1 MSLLTRR
8 RALML
13 AKEKVLPYAYQQ
25 VEYLEC
31 SGTQWI
37 DTGFYLT
44 SEDDIEFQ
52 ISSENFKTN
61 GKSATIFSSNDTG
74 IDPNWHY
81 SCNFGTSLDDRTVYL
96 WKYYA
101 TTYGYITRAY
111 GMFEYYKPI
120 VRTNGNKWDISKG
133 IGDNFTNNL
142 YVESNGKNLWI
153 SGKVS
158 PIPLILFAA
167 WSSTDN
173 IMKPHQST
181 PLRMH
186 YFKVINNNEIIAEF
200 IPCYRKA
207 DCKTGMY
214 DIINNKFCR
223 NNGTGEFVLGNK
235 IIN

>member
-8 RALML
+8 RALL
-13 AKEKVLPYAYQQ
+13 SLNKGLLPQQYQQ

-37 DTGFYLT
+37 DTGFYLS

-52 ISSENFKTN
+52 VSSENFLTN
-61 GKSATIFSSNDTG
+61 GKSATIFSSNNTS
-74 IDPNWHY
+74 IDPLWHF
-81 SCNFGTSLDDRTVYL
+81 SCNFGATVGDRTIYL

-101 TTYGYITRAY
+101 TTYSYITRVY

-120 VRTNGNKWDISKG
+120 VSTKGNKWYVKG
-133 IGDNFTNNL
+133 MTSNL
-142 YVESNGKNLWI
+142 NVESNGLNPWT

-158 PIPLILFAA
+158 PMPLILFAA
-167 WSSTDN
+167 WSSAES

-186 YFKVINNNEIIAEF
+186 YFKVINNNDIIAEF

-207 DCKTGMY
+207 DNKTGMY
-214 DIINNKFCR
+214 DIVNNKFCP
-223 NNGTGEFVLGNK
+223 NSGTGEFILGGEV
-235 IIN
+235 